1 MTVDIGP
8 IEERVAPVMNETI
21 RALAKTKFVQDR
33 WHRCLADKVREA
45 AARRGLTVCG
55 LIAFALTEYLAN
67 A

>member
-1 MTVDIGP
+1 M
-8 IEERVAPVMNETI
+8 MNETI